1 MSNAMPRRLVMISAL
16 AGMVALLAACGGNG
30 TTGSNGNGTTPASGS
45 TPQAAKV
52 GGAGIASN
60 PRPVK
65 GLEKALVLDDGLAM
79 WKTRPANEDRT
90 GVTTDTIKLGRY
102 SGKSGPT
109 AAFEA
114 FWDPTLQ
121 MLIKR
126 VNDAGGIHGRKLEL
140 ITRDDQFDPSVTV
153 QVTQQLVEQDKVF
166 ALFMPVGN
174 AEHQAVGEYEIKKG
188 VPSLWTYDGETNW
201 AEPKT
206 TQTEFPGLFPDL
218 LNGKVMADYVLQVK
232 PGAKVAAIYED
243 DSTGKPAY
251 DGFKY
256 ALEKGGGSVTAAI
269 GYDLTQTDMTAQ
281 TRQAVDS
288 KPDWIMYYGVPTQ
301 AQNMIKALHETI
313 GSNIPVILRGLLPA
327 AGVSQYMDGVT
338 YVEQSIVDPVSAPDN
353 PVFGEL
359 EEAAKETNTPYQN
372 ILSSLALGNFMHLVR
387 ALEMAGPDLTR
398 QGLVEAMNN
407 GFDGSWTC
415 PICIAPTILSPNDH
429 WSYEAAQIR
438 LWHEAEKNAEAKTD
452 VLDYETSHGH
462 GLRGNFPDFPCEADT
477 CPWKKQ

>member
-1 MSNAMPRRLVMISAL
+1 MSNAMPRRVVMISAL

-30 TTGSNGNGTTPASGS
+30 TSGSNGGGTTPASGS

-90 GVTTDTIKLGRY
+90 GVTADTIKLGRY

-201 AEPKT
+201 VEPKT

-256 ALEKGGGSVTAAI
+256 VLEKGGGSVTAAI

-327 AGVSQYMDGVT
+327 AGISQYMDGVT

-359 EEAAKETNTPYQN
+359 EAVANETNTPYQN

-415 PICIAPTILSPNDH
+415 PICIAPTILNTNDH
-429 WSYEAAQIR
+429 WTYEAARIQ
-438 LWHEAEKNAEAKTD
+438 LWHEAEKKAEFKTD

-462 GLRGNFPDFPCEADT
+462 GLRGNFPDFPCAADT